1 MKFVLCE
8 VRMEIFL
15 TNEQWKRKVDGI
27 SRRNIKRYG
36 SSYTGKSLERQLDGC
51 FCRTSNGVIL
61 DTNKFN
67 EKRERAGLWGIVYF
81 TNEMLEPLLCA
92 M

>member
-1 MKFVLCE
+1 MK
-8 VRMEIFL
+8 IFL
-15 TNEQWKRKVDGI
+15 TNKQWERKIDGI
-27 SRRNIKRYG
+27 SRRNVKRYG
-36 SSYTGKSLERQLDGC
+36 VSYARGSLERQLDGC
-51 FCRTSNGVIL
+51 FQKTESGVIL